1 MNVEYIN
8 PFIASTINALSVMA
22 AVNPVL
28 GKPYLREDNT
38 IRSDIS
44 GSIGIA
50 GEVVGSV
57 ALNFPE
63 SLAMKITGNM
73 LDDVVNEV
81 NDYVRDTVG
90 EIANMVAGGAKK
102 TLLEKGFHL
111 QIALP
116 IVISGH
122 NLNTMYPRDFP
133 CVVVPF
139 TIDGENFFLEIA
151 LDFPAK

>member
-63 SLAMKITGNM
+63 
-73 LDDVVNEV
+73 
-81 NDYVRDTVG
+81 
-90 EIANMVAGGAKK
+90 
-102 TLLEKGFHL
+102 
-111 QIALP
+111 
-116 IVISGH
+116 
-122 NLNTMYPRDFP
+122 
-133 CVVVPF
+133 
-139 TIDGENFFLEIA
+139 
-151 LDFPAK
+151 